1 MEPKI
6 EETLTLEQVVR
17 TDKVFDNVYTI
28 DSPEVIRWT
37 NLFKDLAGIENMFM
51 PISEINQSPSQLTA
65 AVVGTF
71 WHQFSDLAPK
81 VMCIGAGKLDSNEMR
96 HYVIQPIY
104 EELGKRR
111 HQNIHPDKFLECI
124 KDIGIDDKRRL
135 SLIRQYSSRIPLLYL
150 SNAMETAASDQEIL
164 GIFLGLE
171 INAEEN
177 IETLIDSLSY
187 NPIIEEQVLN
197 SWFFRVHR
205 VAEEEH
211 TRLNVANFLR
221 FSPREDQKDQF
232 KKGFHKSVFFWKKY
246 WEEVSNIIRLER
258 LV

>member
-1 MEPKI
+1 MEPQI
-6 EETLTLEQVVR
+6 EETLTLEEVVK
-17 TDKVFDNVYTI
+17 TDKVFDNIFTI
-28 DSPEVIRWT
+28 DSPEVIYWT
-37 NLFKDLAGIENMFM
+37 NLFKDLANIDKMFM
-51 PISEINQSPSQLTA
+51 PISEINKSPSLLA
-65 AVVGTF
+65 ATVVGTF
-71 WHQFSDLAPK
+71 WHQFSAMAPK

-111 HQNIHPDKFLECI
+111 HQNIHPDKFLDCI
-124 KDIGIDDKRRL
+124 REIGIYDEKRL

-150 SNAMETAASDQEIL
+150 RNAMETASSDQEIL

-187 NPIIEEQVLN
+187 NSIIRERVLN

-221 FSPREDQKDQF
+221 FSPTEDQKAQF

-246 WEEVSNIIRLER
+246 WEEISNVIKLER